1 MRSEFTQTRVV
12 EFAETDMAG
21 IVHFSNYFRWME
33 SCETALCRALELPL
47 VDFTPGQATG
57 WPRVNVSCEFHAPFR
72 FGDVV
77 QVQLL
82 VQKIGTKA
90 ITYAFRFRKVV
101 DGQVQPTV
109 LARGNI
115 TAVCVGGT
123 AEGGMVA
130 HVIPPEV
137 RSKFAT
143 ATPEQLVI

>member
-1 MRSEFTQTRVV
+1 MRSEFTQTRNV

-33 SCETALCRALELPL
+33 SCEMAFCRELALPL
-47 VDFTPGQATG
+47 VDFSPGQATG
-57 WPRVNVSCEFHAPFR
+57 WPRVNVHCEFHAPFR

-101 DGQVQPTV
+101 DGQAQPAV
-109 LARGNI
+109 LARGGI

-123 AEGGMVA
+123 AEGGMISQA
-130 HVIPPEV
+130 IPPEV
-137 RSKFAT
+137 RAKLAP
-143 ATPEQLVI
+143 ATPEQLAG